1 MGHSWES
8 PLVFLTVVWMIGS
21 LQVHCSPLG
30 ACLPVGENGL
40 CKRLD
45 PRLGSYT
52 CSGLSQTTRTVGIV
66 AGTAICDGNSRH
78 HKAFPS
84 AGQRSS
90 KADPSD
96 AMAVMWPSS
105 LHYDLHVFCTWGFL
119 KKISV
124 LLGILDCWRFSYE
137 SFMPSPRSPA
147 SKLPQESPEHMAPAA
162 FRDMPYVALLED
174 LPCALEVMAQN
185 KDTRALTGSD
195 SKTLLF
201 T

>member
-8 PLVFLTVVWMIGS
+8 PLVFLTVVWMIES

-52 CSGLSQTTRTVGIV
+52 CSGLSQTTPTVGIV
-66 AGTAICDGNSRH
+66 AGMAICDGNSRH
-78 HKAFPS
+78 HKAIAA

-119 KKISV
+119 KKYLYYLVYWIAGDFPMNHLCLLPGV
-124 LLGILDCWRFSYE
+124 LLL
-137 SFMPSPRSPA
+137 SFPR
-147 SKLPQESPEHMAPAA
+147 K
-162 FRDMPYVALLED
+162 ALSI
-174 LPCALEVMAQN
+174 C
-185 KDTRALTGSD
+185 SCC
-195 SKTLLF
+195 F
-201 T
+201 